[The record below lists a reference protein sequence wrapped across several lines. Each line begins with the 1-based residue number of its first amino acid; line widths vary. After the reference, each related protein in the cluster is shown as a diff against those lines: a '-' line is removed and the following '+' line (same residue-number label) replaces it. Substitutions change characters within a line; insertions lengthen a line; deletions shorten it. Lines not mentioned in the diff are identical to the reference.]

1 MKVFELLKNKALEN
15 KKTIVFPEGT
25 DSRILEAASKL
36 NAGGF
41 VEPILLGKPEQVT
54 AAAQKE
60 HIDLGSIEIIDMDN
74 YEHFD
79 KMLAD
84 LETLRNGKNTTDECR
99 KMLTQPSYFGTM
111 LVYEKIADGMVS
123 GATHSTAD
131 TVRPAL
137 QIIKTKKN
145 MKRVSGAMIMEK
157 DNEKYIF
164 ADCAINIDPDSE
176 TLAEI
181 AYQSAQTAKML
192 DIDPKVAM
200 LSFSTKGS
208 AQGPMV
214 EKVVKATEIM
224 HEKHPEIACD
234 GELQFDAAFEP
245 SVGQAKAPNSKVAGH
260 ANVFIFPELQSGN
273 IAYKVAQRMGNYQA
287 VGPVLQGLA
296 APINDLSRGASS
308 EDVFL
313 LGILTAAQANME

>member
-25 DSRILEAASKL
+25 DSRVLKAASRL
-36 NAGGF
+36 NADGYLQAI
-41 VEPILLGKPEQVT
+41 VLGNPDQVT
-54 AAAQKE
+54 KTAQKDGV
-60 HIDLGSIEIIDMDN
+60 DLGATEIIDMDN
-74 YEHFD
+74 YEGFD

-84 LETLRNGKNTTDECR
+84 LVELRNGKNTEDQCR
-99 KMLTQPSYFGTM
+99 QMLAKPSYFGTM
-111 LVYEKIADGMVS
+111 LVYEKIVDGMVS

-137 QIIKTKKN
+137 QIIKTKKDMN
-145 MKRVSGAMIMEK
+145 RVSGAMIMEK
-157 DNEKYIF
+157 DDEKYIF
-164 ADCAINIDPDSE
+164 ADCAINIDPDAE

-192 DIDPKVAM
+192 KMDPKVAM

-214 EKVVKATEIM
+214 EKVIEATKIM
-224 HEKHPEIACD
+224 NEKHPEIACD
-234 GELQFDAAFEP
+234 GELQFDAAFVP
-245 SVGQAKAPNSKVAGH
+245 SVGTSKAPGSKVAGC

-287 VGPVLQGLA
+287 VGPILQGLA

-308 EDVFL
+308 EDIYL